1 MVGLKKARS
10 HLTWNGRALTQ
21 RALLAK
27 SSLLMQDV
35 SQQLFLPTVQ
45 AELNASGATGQAVT
59 AMATKLDLSELLASH
74 PFSLSGGQ
82 QQRVALGR
90 ALLARKELFI
100 LDEPTSGLDEQNMHR
115 VADLLL
121 ELKGSKRIVMVI
133 SHDQELINL
142 TCDEVLNLSDFL
154 TKK

>member
-1 MVGLKKARS
+1 
-10 HLTWNGRALTQ
+10 
-21 RALLAK
+21 
-27 SSLLMQDV
+27 
-35 SQQLFLPTVQ
+35 
-45 AELNASGATGQAVT
+45 
-59 AMATKLDLSELLASH
+59 MAAKLDLSELLSSH

-90 ALLARKELFI
+90 ALLAQKELFI
-100 LDEPTSGLDEQNMHR
+100 LDEPTSGLDEQNMRR

-121 ELKGSKRIVMVI
+121 ELKSSKRIVMVI

>member
-1 MVGLKKARS
+1 M
-10 HLTWNGRALTQ
+10 TWNERALTQ

-45 AELNASGATGQAVT
+45 AELNASGATKQEVT
-59 AMATKLDLSELLASH
+59 AMAAKLDLSELLSSH

-90 ALLARKELFI
+90 ALLAQKELFI
-100 LDEPTSGLDEQNMHR
+100 LDEPTSGLDEQNMRR

-121 ELKGSKRIVMVI
+121 ELKSSKRIVMVI

>member
-1 MVGLKKARS
+1 MR
-10 HLTWNGRALTQ
+10 
-21 RALLAK
+21 
-27 SSLLMQDV
+27 
-35 SQQLFLPTVQ
+35 
-45 AELNASGATGQAVT
+45 
-59 AMATKLDLSELLASH
+59 
-74 PFSLSGGQ
+74 
-82 QQRVALGR
+82 
-90 ALLARKELFI
+90 
-100 LDEPTSGLDEQNMHR
+100 R